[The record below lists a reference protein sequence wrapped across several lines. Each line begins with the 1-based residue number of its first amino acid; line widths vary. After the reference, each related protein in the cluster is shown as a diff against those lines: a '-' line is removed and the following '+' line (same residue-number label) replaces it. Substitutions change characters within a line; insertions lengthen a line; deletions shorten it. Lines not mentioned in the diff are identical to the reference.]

1 MSATTATSMKIPE
14 ISSVA
19 DRWYSPPYH
28 GLLPTFIMEGN
39 AIFQY
44 VGSENRDVIFFPS
57 QMDRL
62 PGFYF

>member
-1 MSATTATSMKIPE
+1 MEMSATTATSMKIPE

-44 VGSENRDVIFFPS
+44 VGS
-57 QMDRL
+57 
-62 PGFYF
+62 